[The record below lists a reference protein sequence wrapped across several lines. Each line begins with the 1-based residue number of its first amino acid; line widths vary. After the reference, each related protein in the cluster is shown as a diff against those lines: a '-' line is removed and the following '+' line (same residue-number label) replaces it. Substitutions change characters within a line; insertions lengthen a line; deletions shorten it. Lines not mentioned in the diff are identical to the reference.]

1 MKTAHSFAIS
11 LWFAGSAAL
20 TPCLAQ
26 EAPSIAEVHVDAN
39 VVQAPDV
46 RVETHVNSD
55 GITIAP
61 DVRFETHVQ
70 PDGVTIV
77 QQRQSVN
84 GRKAELFGALDGQA
98 LQNYTVAQAYQNLS
112 TLYSP
117 EMAKKTRDIT
127 LLRQM
132 LALKLTARD
141 IEQALPLLRELKG
154 ADKIVPAKPEQA
166 LDEEYNNLLRAKP
179 GDPMPASSAEAL
191 RDAASGFRS
200 RKQMIWDKL
209 GQQIGKE
216 KAAGIRAML
225 RSESS
230 SVWNSFT
237 PFRYKLTSPQP
248 ATPLFQQQRARP
260 PVAPRV
266 RPTQP
271 APGTEPPNPSDP
283 VSVRPRELDDSFVQP
298 IVAQLVRAAS
308 FDPFQDTAPE
318 AAAPRIAR
326 PRADRQAAP
335 QADPAD
341 EKPQAT
347 AGALRQTERE
357 ATVAAG
363 QAERE
368 ATAAARQAERE
379 VLRAVPRAQGAAHSG
394 SIVLAPQ
401 ARAMTIDPTG
411 RRVTF
416 GYYGQASLDELIDL
430 MERHLAAMRR

>member
-1 MKTAHSFAIS
+1 M
-11 LWFAGSAAL
+11 
-20 TPCLAQ
+20 
-26 EAPSIAEVHVDAN
+26 AEVHVDTT
-39 VVQAPDV
+39 VVQVPEV
-46 RVETHVNSD
+46 RVEAHVVPD

-61 DVRFETHVQ
+61 NVRFETHVH

-84 GRKAELFGALDGQA
+84 GRKAEFGDTLEGQA
-98 LQNYTVAQAYQNLS
+98 FQNYTVAQAYQNLS

-117 EMAKKTRDIT
+117 EMARKTRDIT

-200 RKQMIWDKL
+200 RKQVMWDKM

-230 SVWNSFT
+230 SVWSSST
-237 PFRYKLTSPQP
+237 PFNFKFTSPQP
-248 ATPLFQQQRARP
+248 ATPLFQQQRAKP

-266 RPTQP
+266 RPAQP
-271 APGTEPPNPSDP
+271 APGTEPPNPGDP
-283 VSVRPRELDDSFVQP
+283 VSVRPPDVDDSLVRPFVT
-298 IVAQLVRAAS
+298 QLVRAVS
-308 FDPFQDTAPE
+308 FDPFQDAAPE

-326 PRADRQAAP
+326 SRAYRLAAP

-357 ATVAAG
+357 AAATTRQAEREAATAG

-368 ATAAARQAERE
+368 ATATTRQAERE
-379 VLRAVPRAQGAAHSG
+379 TLRAATRAQSTARSG
-394 SIVLAPQ
+394 SIVLSPQ

-411 RRVTF
+411 RRLTF

-430 MERHLAAMRR
+430 MERHLAAMKR